1 MHASHRRLGT
11 QQASASLRSSTNIRA
26 GVPAGAVSYLA
37 AEKYDGNYFTYGQ
50 TGATSKQPQSN
61 LKEREKERERMD
73 AHSNTRTPSDQHGN
87 TAATQQHTNKP
98 TGRAAHLLQLFHVDV
113 RHSLP
118 PYPLKRHRRGGIGLQ
133 ASKKARM

>member
-1 MHASHRRLGT
+1 MKEV
-11 QQASASLRSSTNIRA
+11 NDI
-26 GVPAGAVSYLA
+26 
-37 AEKYDGNYFTYGQ
+37 NQ
-50 TGATSKQPQSN
+50 TTETER
-61 LKEREKERERMD
+61 EREKERERMD